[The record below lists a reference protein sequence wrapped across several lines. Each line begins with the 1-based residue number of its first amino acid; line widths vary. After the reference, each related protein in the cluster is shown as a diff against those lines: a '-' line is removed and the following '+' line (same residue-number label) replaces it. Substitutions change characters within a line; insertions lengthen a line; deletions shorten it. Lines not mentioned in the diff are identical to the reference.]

1 MKNLYVFSLFV
12 LFVSYSLFA
21 QEQSHNGGTDYNK
34 LYKSVIDEYGFD
46 QVLDNGFLYIEKYT
60 RKIGHQF
67 FMKDQLYNGT
77 LVYRGEVYKGV
88 EMKYDIYDQQLV
100 LSIENNNSIE
110 WIVPHN
116 DFISAFSIDD
126 KSFSKYNFAG
136 VTRFYQLVNDTGKV
150 KCLYYWFK
158 QRVDSD
164 NINYLGFS
172 EFTESE
178 KENYLLLDGSLKKYK
193 NNKSF
198 TKLFPNEIRTRLRGY
213 IRNNHIN
220 VTKSGDEK
228 IKELLTFCNS
238 LL

>member
-1 MKNLYVFSLFV
+1 
-12 LFVSYSLFA
+12 
-21 QEQSHNGGTDYNK
+21 
-34 LYKSVIDEYGFD
+34 
-46 QVLDNGFLYIEKYT
+46 
-60 RKIGHQF
+60 
-67 FMKDQLYNGT
+67 
-77 LVYRGEVYKGV
+77 
-88 EMKYDIYDQQLV
+88 
-100 LSIENNNSIE
+100 
-110 WIVPHN
+110 
-116 DFISAFSIDD
+116 
-126 KSFSKYNFAG
+126 

-158 QRVDSD
+158 QSFDSN

-172 EFTESE
+172 EFTQSE
-178 KENYLLLDGSLKKYK
+178 KENYLLLNGSLKKYN

-198 TKLFPNEIRTRLRGY
+198 TKLFPNEIRARLWGF